1 MFLIDTDV
9 ISESRKRNKANFGVQ
24 SFFKTASNEKMDLF
38 LSAITVGE
46 LRRGVERIRNRNDI
60 DQAQILEKWLNAL
73 VEEYDEFILPFTS
86 DEAQIWGKLRASH
99 PENALDKQ
107 IAATAMV
114 YGLTVVTRNEID
126 FKKTGVKVLN
136 PFSD

>member
-1 MFLIDTDV
+1 
-9 ISESRKRNKANFGVQ
+9 VQ
-24 SFFKTASNEKMDLF
+24 NFFKSSAKQNIDLF
-38 LSAITVGE
+38 ISAITVGE

-60 DQAQILEKWLNAL
+60 EQANTLENWLNTI
-73 VEEYDEFILPFTS
+73 VEQYDEYILSFTK

-99 PENALDKQ
+99 PENAQDKQ
-107 IAATAMV
+107 IAATALA
-114 YGLTVVTRNEID
+114 YGLTVVTRNEAD

>member
-9 ISESRKRNKANFGVQ
+9 ISESRKRNKSNFGVQ
-24 SFFKTASNEKMDLF
+24 SFFKTASNEKLDLF
-38 LSAITVGE
+38 ISAITVGE
-46 LRRGVERIRNRNDI
+46 LRRGVERIRNRKDI
-60 DQAQILEKWLNAL
+60 EQAQILEKWLTAL
-73 VEEYDEFILPFTS
+73 VEEYDEFILPFTK
-86 DEAQIWGKLRASH
+86 DESQIWGKLRASH

-114 YGLTVVTRNEID
+114 YDLTVVTRNEID